1 MWLIK
6 VEEKFKDNVVLSAYF
21 MTIREKDND
30 RYINML
36 LALNKGI
43 QISSYTFEYLNKNPQ
58 EIESYFE
65 KEIASRKN
73 DNVPRI

>member
-6 VEEKFKDNVVLSAYF
+6 VEEKLKDNVLSAGYF

-30 RYINML
+30 RYINRL

-43 QISSYTFEYLNKNPQ
+43 QISSYTFEYLNKNPH